1 MIVVSSPKFLHN
13 EASCINQLFDAG
25 LEIFHLRKPDSS
37 REELERLLASVE
49 EKYYSRIVLHQQFGV
64 SLKFNINRIHF
75 NERTRSRRHEIL
87 QDFDMQKLILST
99 SVHSINDFNELPRVF
114 EYAFLS
120 PIYPSISKPDYK
132 SKVDLIQSVKSRT
145 NFETKLVAL
154 GGIEEGNQKS
164 AIESGFDHVAVLG
177 TIWNAECPIKKFKSM
192 KLNK

>member
-1 MIVVSSPKFLHN
+1 MIVVSSPKFLQN

-37 REELERLLASVE
+37 KEKLERLLASVE

-87 QDFDMQKLILST
+87 QDFDAQKLILST

-154 GGIEEGNQKS
+154 GGIAKDNYKKTLD
-164 AIESGFDHVAVLG
+164 SGFDEVAVLG
-177 TIWNAECPIKKFKSM
+177 VIWNAEFPIEIFKKM
-192 KLNK
+192 KMNI